1 MFDFTEDELEEIFGK
16 FEKPNYDDVDYE
28 SRESDQ
34 HDYDEM
40 ISKGLESA
48 YATTGYTENW

>member
-1 MFDFTEDELEEIFGK
+1 MADFIDKEFEEIFGK
-16 FEKPNYDDVDYE
+16 FEKPSDADIDLE
-28 SRESDQ
+28 SQESDQ
-34 HDYDEM
+34 KDYNEM